1 MREIQ
6 YGRISLMVAMGICL
20 PHYSAIAAAPRDRLA
35 TNNDLLAACT
45 SPKPLE
51 YGMCMGYIS
60 GVVDGFLVGDRTS
73 ICIPAGVTKGQMR
86 DVVLSGIAAN
96 PKERAQE
103 AYAGTLLA
111 LSRQYPCRKRATQR
125 PK

>member
-6 YGRISLMVAMGICL
+6 LSRLSVLVALGLCL
-20 PHYSAIAAAPRDRLA
+20 TPNTAIAAAPRDGLA
-35 TNNDLLAACT
+35 TGNDLLAACT

-73 ICIPAGVTKGQMR
+73 VCIPAGVTRGQMR

-96 PKERAQE
+96 PKERTQE

-111 LSRQYPCRKRATQR
+111 LSRHYPCRKRANQR
-125 PK
+125 PR